1 MNVIDAALAFAVKS
15 YGKPVPC
22 GTPGAAV
29 ATIKEDRPIK
39 VTTPKVKSVKVE
51 TTAPKAEPICFVLP
65 AAGTLDAKGF
75 LVAMRRAT
83 DRNVKIQVI
92 AAFVGYDVAGD
103 YGSQE
108 LAANSAAKRAL
119 RPIDASGP
127 NRQEH
132 RAAQRSALGFV
143 NGLPDNHRVKLQDLL
158 GREKMA
164 ADQMIEHHKAADAA
178 QDETTRAHHLAMA
191 LLEKSRLAEIQG
203 DIHGMVG

>member
-1 MNVIDAALAFAVKS
+1 MNAIDAALAFAVKS
-15 YGKPVPC
+15 YGKP
-22 GTPGAAV
+22 AV

-51 TTAPKAEPICFVLP
+51 TDSKSAPKAEPICFKLP
-65 AAGTLDAKGF
+65 EKGTVDAKGF

-92 AAFVGYDVAGD
+92 ASYVGYDVAGD

-108 LAANSAAKRAL
+108 LAANLAAKREL

-127 NRQEH
+127 NRQEQ
-132 RAAQRSALGFV
+132 RAAARSAMGFV
-143 NGLPDNHRVKLQDLL
+143 SGLPNGLRVKVQDLL

-164 ADQMIEHHKAADAA
+164 ADQMITHQKGASTALESGDSARHVHFMG
-178 QDETTRAHHLAMA
+178 LA
-191 LLEKSRLAEIQG
+191 LLEKERLVAIQAEIRTL
-203 DIHGMVG
+203 VG